1 MSIETKETIVLY
13 IIDTLEM
20 GGAERSLLDI
30 TTRFKKIKPV
40 FLQLYKGEELKA
52 DFERNNIKVI
62 QLQLNGNYKFSKAV
76 TKIVE
81 IIDILKPDLIH
92 ASLVRSCLIS
102 RKLKKHTS
110 IPLINS
116 YTSNSYSKSRYEK
129 LSLVRKI
136 KLKYIQNLDI
146 LSSNKVD
153 LFISNSQTIKDNN
166 IQALNI
172 NPSKIK
178 VIPRGREVNK
188 FANDSKSLSNLKDE
202 MRLGDSKI
210 LINVGRL
217 IESKGQ
223 MDLIQAFSKLKKNNA
238 ILLIVGEGPYY
249 KNLAAEIKRLKLEK
263 SVFLLGKRDDV
274 PALLHISDLFIFTS
288 YLEGLPGSLIE
299 AMMAKLP
306 IIASD
311 IRENLECLPEK
322 AGVFFPVGDINY
334 LYRSIENELNRTATG
349 KSQSNKRVTLAY
361 NYAIENYDIDVISK
375 KYEKLY
381 LELLKSI

>member
-1 MSIETKETIVLY
+1 VGIQTKKKIVLY
-13 IIDTLEM
+13 IIDTLQM

-30 TTRFKKIKPV
+30 TTKFKRIEPI

-62 QLQLNGNYKFSKAV
+62 QLQLNGGYEFSKAV
-76 TKIVE
+76 NKIIE
-81 IIDILKPDLIH
+81 IIDLVKPDLIH

-136 KLKYIQNLDI
+136 KLKYIQNLDR
-146 LSSNKVD
+146 LSSKKVD

-166 IQALNI
+166 IRALNI
-172 NPSKIK
+172 KPSKIK

-188 FANDSKSLSNLKDE
+188 FANDSKSLSNLKEE
-202 MRLGDSKI
+202 MQLGDSKI

-223 MDLIQAFSKLKKNNA
+223 MDLIQAFSKLKKNNI
-238 ILLIVGEGPYY
+238 ILLIVGEGPYH
-249 KNLAAEIKRLKLEK
+249 KNLEAEITRLKLEK
-263 SVFLLGKRDDV
+263 SVFLLGRRDDV
-274 PALLHISDLFIFTS
+274 PALLQISDLFIFTS

-311 IRENLECLPEK
+311 IRENLECLPK
-322 AGVFFPVGDINY
+322 NGGVFFPVGDVNC
-334 LYRSIENELNRTATG
+334 LYRLIEKELNHSDTEQ
-349 KSQSNKRVTLAY
+349 SDSNKKVALAY
-361 NYAIENYDIDVISK
+361 NYAVENYDINVISE

-381 LELLKSI
+381 LELLKST